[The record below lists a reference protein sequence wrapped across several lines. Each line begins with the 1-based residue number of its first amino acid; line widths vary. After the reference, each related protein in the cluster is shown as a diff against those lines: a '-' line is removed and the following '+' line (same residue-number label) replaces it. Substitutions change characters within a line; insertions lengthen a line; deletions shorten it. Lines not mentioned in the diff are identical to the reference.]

1 MLWNLTV
8 SSYKYQR
15 VEHLTILNEVYCI
28 RLSIYIVSWCT
39 PIQLCPPVSCHC
51 VPPFRTIVSAHTIM
65 SPRFIPL
72 CPSITLCSS
81 VSYHCRQYHYIIL
94 LGYTISSAYY
104 MFISW
109 LMMTRKV
116 LLALY
121 SHKKLWTQWYET
133 GGHNGR
139 GGHNGTKGGTM
150 VWADT
155 MVWNG
160 RTQWHETG
168 GHNCMGVH
176 DETIYDMLNL
186 MQ

>member
-1 MLWNLTV
+1 MAYRILFH
-8 SSYKYQR
+8 R
-15 VEHLTILNEVYCI
+15 VRPYNCVRRFRAILFSRFI
-28 RLSIYIVSWCT
+28 
-39 PIQLCPPVSCHC
+39 PLCPPIPLSLLSYHC
-51 VPPFRTIVSAHTIM
+51 VRPYHYVPPFHTIVSAYTIM

-121 SHKKLWTQWYET
+121 SQWYET
-133 GGHNGR
+133 GDI
-139 GGHNGTKGGTM
+139 M

-155 MVWNG
+155 MVRNG
-160 RTQWHETG
+160 GT
-168 GHNCMGVH
+168 
-176 DETIYDMLNL
+176 
-186 MQ
+186 